1 MSKKVLTVDDSKTVR
16 LIIARHLRPFG
27 VEILEAENGAVG
39 VEKAQAELPDLIL
52 LDYNMP
58 VMDGYHTLVEL
69 KTDPRTKAIPV
80 MMLTTETVKDTVI
93 KLIKLG
99 LKDYIAKPFTRE
111 LLLQKANGI
120 LGIYPGETPPAE
132 TEEPQIATP
141 PGKATVLVVD
151 DRENILKIMKE
162 YLSEKHHVVI
172 AATGQAAMTAIASV
186 KPDWLFLDLDLPDT
200 PSQRI
205 ADAFRAL
212 RKPGARVIGMALRTA
227 AKDISNAKA
236 NGIREFLYK
245 PFTREDVIAVAAGTA
260 PSAAAPAHSIQP
272 KRPARGFLASYGNAR
287 LLSCPEASDPEFQSF
302 INALS
307 EEIFRE
313 IGDMADEGL
322 GQLVIKVSPAVVSN
336 FALAKA
342 FAGVLWHGR
351 SLALTISLVAM
362 SPRIKEWLSHYP
374 ESKELPI
381 YDSVEA
387 ALTALG
393 VAPAEAA
400 AS

>member
-1 MSKKVLTVDDSKTVR
+1 MSKKVLTIDDSKTVR

-69 KTDPRTKAIPV
+69 KTDHRTKAIPV

-120 LGIYPGETPPAE
+120 LSIYPGDTPPAE
-132 TEEPQIATP
+132 TELQQAGRP
-141 PGKATVLVVD
+141 PEKATVLVVD
-151 DRENILKIMKE
+151 DKENILKIVKE

-172 AATGQAAMTAIASV
+172 APTGQAAMTAIASV

-205 ADAFRAL
+205 AEAFRAL
-212 RKPGARVIGMALRTA
+212 KKPGARVIGMALRTA
-227 AKDISNAKA
+227 AKDVSNAKA

-245 PFTREDVIAVAAGTA
+245 PFTKEDVLAVAAGSAPAA
-260 PSAAAPAHSIQP
+260 PSFQP

-287 LLSCPEASDPEFQSF
+287 LLSCPEANDPEFQSF

-307 EEIFRE
+307 DEIFRE

-322 GQLVIKVSPAVVSN
+322 GQLVIKVSPAIVSN

-342 FAGVLWHGR
+342 FAGVLGHGR
-351 SLALTISLVAM
+351 SLALTISLVSM
-362 SPRIKEWLSHYP
+362 SPRIKEWLSHHP
-374 ESKELPI
+374 ESRELPI

-387 ALTALG
+387 ALAALG
-393 VAPAEAA
+393 IASAEAA